1 MTERGSIVARLA
13 ASRALYRRLAD
24 GVERAWQWTT
34 SSGPVLA
41 GLRRPHALVMPLLFL
56 GAVGIGVAILPGEQ
70 ERIAALER
78 DGQPA
83 RALMLLEARYARGD
97 RSSTTLFNLQ
107 RLYDFFGDTD
117 KGRAAL
123 EQLASQRP
131 RDPVI
136 QRQLAQLYKATQ
148 DEPAYIRT
156 LQAQLALRYSE
167 PACRELIG
175 LLRRSNDYEAEH
187 ATLKTCRTAGYR
199 RPEDLVRLAFLEMAD
214 ERMGDVAQ
222 IMLSVDDRRRLA
234 TGRERMLLF
243 VSLLEVKR
251 PEEAARRATRW
262 LRAQLDEDLA
272 TDFIYRLV
280 DANRN
285 DLALQLATA
294 VSKPGDA
301 VALSVAEVMVDQ
313 EQYGAARAYLAGWLQ
328 QNKALD
334 LELAIRFVVAALD
347 AEDPSL
353 SLAGADKYGM
363 EKLDQPDLG
372 RLGETLM
379 ALGLGSAFDRVRTHL
394 KPETIAANPMLAAGV
409 ELRAGHPEQARAL
422 LLRVRIDQLDERRL
436 GYFSRLVDQAGR
448 SPALVAVLRE
458 PRTAQATAGTDARPQ
473 VIGPAQ
479 LLAKQ
484 RILKRAEANRK
495 LRERRRV
502 EQRKAA
508 TPPPTGGLIYTPL
521 PFPQQP

>member
-1 MTERGSIVARLA
+1 MTEHATTFSIFAAVRSVYIRLV
-13 ASRALYRRLAD
+13 
-24 GVERAWQWTT
+24 GNVERTWQWTT
-34 SSGPVLA
+34 SSAPILA
-41 GLRRPHALVMPLLFL
+41 TMRRPSALVMPALFF
-56 GAVGIGVAILPGEQ
+56 GAIGIGLAILPGEQ

-83 RALMLLEARYARGD
+83 RALMLLEARHVRGD

-117 KGRAAL
+117 KARAAL
-123 EQLASQRP
+123 EQLAAQRP

-175 LLRRSNDYEAEH
+175 LFRRGSDYEAEH
-187 ATLKTCRTAGYR
+187 RTLKSCRVAGYR

-214 ERMGDVAQ
+214 ERMGEVAQ

-243 VSLLEVKR
+243 TSLIDVKR
-251 PEEAARRATRW
+251 PEEAVRRATRW

-272 TDFIYRLV
+272 TDLIYRLV
-280 DANRN
+280 ETNRN

-313 EQYGAARAYLAGWLQ
+313 EQYGAARAFLAGWLQ

-347 AEDPSL
+347 AEDPA
-353 SLAGADKYGM
+353 LALTGAEKFGL

-372 RLGETLM
+372 RLGEMLV
-379 ALGLGSAFDRVRTHL
+379 AFGQGREFDRVRKHL
-394 KPETIAANPMLAAGV
+394 RPETIVANPMLGAGV
-409 ELRAGHPEQARAL
+409 ELRAGQAEQARAL
-422 LLRVRIDQLDERRL
+422 LLRVRTDQLDERRL

-448 SPALVAVLRE
+448 SPALMAVLRE
-458 PRTAQATAGTDARPQ
+458 PRTAQAIAGATARPQ

-479 LLAKQ
+479 LQAKQ
-484 RILKRAEANRK
+484 RILKRVEANKK
-495 LRERRRV
+495 LRERRRA

-508 TPPPTGGLIYTPL
+508 TPAASGGFTFTPL
-521 PFPQQP
+521 PFPSQQ